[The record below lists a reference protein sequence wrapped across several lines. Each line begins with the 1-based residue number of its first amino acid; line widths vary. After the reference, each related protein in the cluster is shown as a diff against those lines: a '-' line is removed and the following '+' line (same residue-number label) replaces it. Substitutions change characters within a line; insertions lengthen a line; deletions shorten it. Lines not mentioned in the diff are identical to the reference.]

1 MNENNEGM
9 LIEFQEKN
17 NGWSDDTAQ
26 IYIDAYKNLG
36 ELIKNKSKDFTELK
50 ELIDTCK
57 DGQRMGIEQLQKIT
71 V

>member
-1 MNENNEGM
+1 MNNNDGM

-17 NGWSDDTAQ
+17 NGWSDDTTQ

-57 DGQRMGIEQLQKIT
+57 DGQRMGIEQLQKIS

>member
-1 MNENNEGM
+1 MNENDGM

-17 NGWSDDTAQ
+17 NGRSDDTAQ

>member
-1 MNENNEGM
+1 MNENDGM

-57 DGQRMGIEQLQKIT
+57 DGQRMGIEQLQKIS